1 MTRTLTLTL
10 LLLYA
15 FAPNCATAQDD
26 EKVDADRLTDG
37 DVTEVTVYQGQALVT
52 RSVTLPGDQT
62 GLQEVVVTNLP
73 ALILPESLYAEPGEG
88 LEIRSVRYRTRP
100 VEQDVRA
107 EVRELDE
114 QLQELRDELS
124 AVEREQK
131 LLADRTKYLNS
142 LEGFTAGTAKNEL
155 EHGVLNAETLTSL
168 TELIFSRREQVAAE
182 ELELAKSQRGLNE
195 EINLATRK
203 RQNITSGSATT
214 VREAVVFVDAQ
225 EAGASLRLRYLVAGA
240 GWSPSY
246 NLRAGADRKQVTVE
260 YNAQVQQMS
269 GEDWTDV
276 AMTLS
281 TATPSLVAEPPKL
294 DPLAI
299 RLGDSPASGGPKVAV
314 GAEEYSRLKRQLD
327 ASRDRLS
334 DVRNRLGELNAAV
347 EQAAEPSTAA
357 SDGFEAPAFAAD
369 LDLPFRQGSF
379 DRSVPQLA
387 QSYGGM
393 AGGAGGNGQGP
404 GQQAAGRPLD
414 RFGYGAN
421 GDAGLNYFA
430 NESQILDFNA
440 RGIVGKAQGSSSVS
454 QPPAEGVSVSYKLAG
469 RTSLPSRSDRQ
480 LIQIARLPLQGDFYR
495 LATPVLTGY
504 VYEEAKLTN
513 TGDVVL
519 LAGPAS
525 TFLGDEFVGRGAV
538 PTVAAGESFTVGL
551 GIDASLRAGRELVSK
566 EETIQGGNRIVDFVY
581 RLSVENFAGEAAEVR
596 LVDRIPTVAEDDI
609 KITLVDPGKKLA
621 DYPDQA
627 AERKLGLLRWDL
639 EAPAGSTGADSA
651 AVEYTLRVEY
661 DKELSIVGMPAKR

>member
-1 MTRTLTLTL
+1 MTRPLTLTL

-15 FAPNCATAQDD
+15 YSPNSATAQDD

-246 NLRAGADRKQVTVE
+246 NLRAGTDRKQVTVE

-327 ASRDRLS
+327 ESRDKLS

-347 EQAAEPSTAA
+347 AHTPASEPQQQQPL
-357 SDGFEAPAFAAD
+357 EAPAFAAD
-369 LDLPFRQGSF
+369 SSMPYRQGSF
-379 DRSVPQLA
+379 DHSVQ
-387 QSYGGM
+387 QSGQPYGGM
-393 AGGAGGNGQGP
+393 GGDG
-404 GQQAAGRPLD
+404 QAAGRQSFQVG
-414 RFGYGAN
+414 FGVN

-440 RGIVGKAQGSSSVS
+440 EGIVAKSKDSRGS

-480 LIQIARLPLQGDFYR
+480 LIQIARLPLKGDFYR

-581 RLSVENFAGEAAEVR
+581 RLTVENFAGEEAQVR

>member
-1 MTRTLTLTL
+1 MMTRTFTVL

-15 FAPNCATAQDD
+15 FASRPVAAQ
-26 EKVDADRLTDG
+26 ETEPVDADRLTDG

-182 ELELAKSQRGLNE
+182 ELELAKAQRGLNE

-327 ASRDRLS
+327 ASRDKLS

-347 EQAAEPSTAA
+347 EQSGEHLA
-357 SDGFEAPAFAAD
+357 SA
-369 LDLPFRQGSF
+369 R
-379 DRSVPQLA
+379 
-387 QSYGGM
+387 
-393 AGGAGGNGQGP
+393 
-404 GQQAAGRPLD
+404 QQAANMPQDSAQWQAFQSNDDNLFLKQADGGMGGGGGYGRVAGSQPGTPNAG
-414 RFGYGAN
+414 FGAN

-480 LIQIARLPLQGDFYR
+480 LIQIARLPLKGDFYR

-504 VYEEAKLTN
+504 VYEEVKLTN
-513 TGDVVL
+513 TGAVVL